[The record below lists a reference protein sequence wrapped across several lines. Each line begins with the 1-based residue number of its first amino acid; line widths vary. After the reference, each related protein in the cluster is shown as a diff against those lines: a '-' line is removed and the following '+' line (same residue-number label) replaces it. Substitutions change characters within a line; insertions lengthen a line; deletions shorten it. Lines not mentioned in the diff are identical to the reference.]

1 MTAGELDPQVFFRWI
16 GDMTQ
21 TQGPNILRLKG
32 IMAFQDDPQRYVVQ
46 GVHMIVEGD
55 HQRDWKEDEARVS
68 RLVVIGRELDFDAIQ
83 TAFKACEA

>member
-55 HQRDWKEDEARVS
+55 HQRDWKEAEARVS